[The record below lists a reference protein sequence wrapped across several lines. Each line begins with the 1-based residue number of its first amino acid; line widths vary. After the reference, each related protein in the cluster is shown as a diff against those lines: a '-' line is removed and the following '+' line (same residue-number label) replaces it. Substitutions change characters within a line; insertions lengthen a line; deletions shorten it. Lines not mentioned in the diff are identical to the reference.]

1 MPMPFLRQGEK
12 PPEVTMPTS
21 APDSSRSAV
30 PSRTGAPWSTTKP
43 HRARVRDL
51 SRSSA
56 RMRSEPQKEPS
67 SARRRLAITH
77 ASAPSTGDVVSS
89 RSLPYKQ
96 RPASRRRES
105 RAPSPTG
112 VTSSLS
118 SSVLQSPRTA
128 CCDPP
133 PGGTAISNPS
143 SPVYPERATKHCSPA
158 TSIGRALMKGIWE
171 RSTGVSACSTSA
183 AAGPCSARMPLL
195 GSVSTDASLPE
206 ATNFESC
213 ASMCGRSLSSC
224 PALMTMYRWSPAL
237 VMIMSSMMPPASL
250 VRRER
255 VPLPSGSA

>member
-1 MPMPFLRQGEK
+1 MPFLRQGEK

-89 RSLPYKQ
+89 RSLPTHTAVRVPARSAPPAAAARAEEAWRSPYKQ

-143 SPVYPERATKHCSPA
+143 SPVYLRRDAEPEGRGERTPRAAPAAVTRPRRAERQWPCRLREQLESAAPPPAAGGVQCVRVCGSACASPSR
-158 TSIGRALMKGIWE
+158 TRSGP
-171 RSTGVSACSTSA
+171 RSTARPPPPSA
-183 AAGPCSARMPLL
+183 A
-195 GSVSTDASLPE
+195 
-206 ATNFESC
+206 
-213 ASMCGRSLSSC
+213 RS
-224 PALMTMYRWSPAL
+224 
-237 VMIMSSMMPPASL
+237 
-250 VRRER
+250 
-255 VPLPSGSA
+255 